1 MALEFS
7 AGEVFEM
14 ACQIERNGAAFY
26 RSAAETVRDA
36 ARKQKLL
43 DLATMEDEHL
53 AKFTAMLNDLSAKE
67 RIESV
72 YDPDNVAAQYLR
84 ALADTRVFNV
94 SEDPRETLT
103 GNESLENI
111 LLTAIGLEKDSIIF
125 YLGICELVPEKL
137 GNAQMD
143 DIIREEMGHIV
154 LLSDD
159 LAVEL
164 EK

>member
-53 AKFTAMLNDLSAKE
+53 AKFTAMLNDLSAQE

-125 YLGICELVPEKL
+125 YIGMREMVPDALGKDKIY
-137 GNAQMD
+137 
-143 DIIREEMGHIV
+143 DIMQEEMGHIV
-154 LLSDD
+154 TLTDELHSLS
-159 LAVEL
+159 
-164 EK
+164 